1 MPTLRIGEKT
11 LDPPTKG
18 TNPTVTLDPLYWIA
32 GISLVVTLISAIGTR
47 ALRDF
52 SRHELEILCRKHES
66 DLKFSEILEYDD
78 QVAIS
83 VESLSAIT
91 TALFVVSTAVL
102 VLLDARWDA
111 INSPPVFWSTV
122 TFAGFSLLI
131 FNIWLP
137 WTVTRIWATPILFH
151 TWRFWKFLSQL
162 LTPFVLMARFLDAI
176 MHRLAGRPQIEQT
189 EHLFE
194 EEIRSIVSEGH
205 REGLLE
211 EDAREM
217 IQGVMELGDVDVAK
231 VMTPR
236 TDVVMMSV
244 DLSWD
249 EIIRF
254 VIGSAHTR
262 IPVHGKTRDDI
273 VGILYVKDLL
283 PLMASDDAKPTFREV
298 LRTPHYVPETKR
310 IDNLLEEFQQTRNH
324 MALVLDE
331 YGGVSGL
338 VSIEDVLEEIVGD
351 IVDEY
356 DKEAEEEFRI
366 IDDHTVE
373 VLARVHLDEINERF
387 DLDIPEDGDYDTIG
401 GFVFS
406 QLGHIPMVG
415 EEVRWGKLRI
425 EVTQASLRR
434 IDKLQLFLPE
444 MRRDTA

>member
-1 MPTLRIGEKT
+1 MTLE
-11 LDPPTKG
+11 LF
-18 TNPTVTLDPLYWIA
+18 YWIA
-32 GISLVVTLISAIGTR
+32 GSSLAMTSIAAIGTR

-52 SRHELEILCRKHES
+52 SRHELEVLCRKHES
-66 DLKFSEILEYDD
+66 DLKFSEILKYDD

-83 VESLSAIT
+83 VESLSAIA
-91 TALFVVSTAVL
+91 TALFAVSTTL
-102 VLLDARWDA
+102 VVFLDPRWNLEKDP
-111 INSPPVFWSTV
+111 STFWSSAAI
-122 TFAGFSLLI
+122 AGFCLLM
-131 FNIWLP
+131 FNTWLP

-151 TWRFWKFLSQL
+151 TWRFWKFLSRL
-162 LTPFVLMARFLDAI
+162 LTPFVLMARCVDAI
-176 MHRLAGRPQIEQT
+176 MHRLAGRPQMEQN

-194 EEIRSIVSEGH
+194 EEIRTIVSEGH

-217 IQGVMELGDVDVAK
+217 IQGVMELSDVDVAK

-244 DLSWD
+244 DLSW
-249 EIIRF
+249 EKIVQF

-283 PLMASDDAKPTFREV
+283 PLMASDEITPPIREI

-310 IDNLLEEFQQTRNH
+310 LDDLLEEFQQTHNH

-366 IDDHTVE
+366 IDERTVE

-387 DLDIPEDGDYDTIG
+387 DLEIPEDGDYDTIG
-401 GFVFS
+401 GFIFS

-415 EEVRWGKLRI
+415 EEISWGKLRI
-425 EVTQASLRR
+425 EVTEASLRR
-434 IDKLQLFLPE
+434 IEKVQLFLPE
-444 MRRDTA
+444 LRRDTA

>member
-1 MPTLRIGEKT
+1 M
-11 LDPPTKG
+11 
-18 TNPTVTLDPLYWIA
+18 TLDPLYWIA

-91 TALFVVSTAVL
+91 TGLFVVSMSLL
-102 VLLDARWDA
+102 VLLNEEGLASV
-111 INSPPVFWSTV
+111 NQPVIFWSIV
-122 TFAGFSLLI
+122 AFAGFALLV

-137 WTVTRIWATPILFH
+137 WTVTRIWATPIIFH

-162 LTPFVLMARFLDAI
+162 LTPFVLMARCLDAI
-176 MHRLAGRPQIEQT
+176 MHRLAGRPQMEQT

-244 DLSWD
+244 DLTWE

-283 PLMASDDAKPTFREV
+283 PLMASDKAKPTLREV

-310 IDNLLEEFQQTRNH
+310 LDDLLEEFQQTRNH

-356 DKEAEEEFRI
+356 DQEAEEEFRV

-387 DLDIPEDGDYDTIG
+387 DLEIPEDGDYDTIG

-444 MRRDTA
+444 LRRDTA

>member
-1 MPTLRIGEKT
+1 MTLE
-11 LDPPTKG
+11 LF
-18 TNPTVTLDPLYWIA
+18 YWIA
-32 GISLVVTLISAIGTR
+32 ASSLATAFISAIGTR

-52 SRHELEILCRKHES
+52 SRHDLEVLCRKHES
-66 DLKFSEILEYDD
+66 DLKFSEILRYDD

-83 VESLSAIT
+83 VESLSAIATAIFVIAT
-91 TALFVVSTAVL
+91 TFIFYREPLWEGQTNPSLFWTAVGITASA
-102 VLLDARWDA
+102 LLM
-111 INSPPVFWSTV
+111 
-122 TFAGFSLLI
+122 

-151 TWRFWKFLSQL
+151 TWRFWKFLSRL
-162 LTPFVLMARFLDAI
+162 LTPFVLIAQCVDAI
-176 MHRLAGRPQIEQT
+176 MHRLAGRPQIEPN

-194 EEIRSIVSEGH
+194 EEIRTIVSEGH

-244 DLSWD
+244 DLGWD
-249 EIIRF
+249 EIVQF

-283 PLMASDDAKPTFREV
+283 PLMASDEAKPPLREL

-310 IDNLLEEFQQTRNH
+310 LDDLLEEFQQTHNH

-356 DKEAEEEFRI
+356 DKETEEEFRI
-366 IDDHTVE
+366 IDDRTVE

-387 DLDIPEDGDYDTIG
+387 DLEIPEDGDYDTIG
-401 GFVFS
+401 GFIFS

-415 EEVRWGKLRI
+415 EEVSWGKLRI
-425 EVTQASLRR
+425 EVTEASLRR
-434 IDKLQLFLPE
+434 IEKVQLFLPE
-444 MRRDTA
+444 LHRDTA

>member
-1 MPTLRIGEKT
+1 
-11 LDPPTKG
+11 
-18 TNPTVTLDPLYWIA
+18 
-32 GISLVVTLISAIGTR
+32 
-47 ALRDF
+47 
-52 SRHELEILCRKHES
+52 
-66 DLKFSEILEYDD
+66 
-78 QVAIS
+78 
-83 VESLSAIT
+83 LS
-91 TALFVVSTAVL
+91 
-102 VLLDARWDA
+102 
-111 INSPPVFWSTV
+111 
-122 TFAGFSLLI
+122 
-131 FNIWLP
+131 
-137 WTVTRIWATPILFH
+137 
-151 TWRFWKFLSQL
+151 
-162 LTPFVLMARFLDAI
+162 
-176 MHRLAGRPQIEQT
+176 
-189 EHLFE
+189 
-194 EEIRSIVSEGH
+194 
-205 REGLLE
+205 
-211 EDAREM
+211 
-217 IQGVMELGDVDVAK
+217 DVDVAK

-244 DLSWD
+244 DLSWE

-283 PLMASDDAKPTFREV
+283 PLLASDDVKPTIREV
-298 LRTPHYVPETKR
+298 LRTPHYVPESKR
-310 IDNLLEEFQQTRNH
+310 LDDLLEEFQQTRNH

-366 IDDHTVE
+366 IDDRTVE

-387 DLDIPEDGDYDTIG
+387 DLEIPEDGDYDTIG

-434 IDKLQLFLPE
+434 IDKLQLILPE
-444 MRRDTA
+444 MRRDIA

>member
-1 MPTLRIGEKT
+1 M
-11 LDPPTKG
+11 
-18 TNPTVTLDPLYWIA
+18 TLDPLYWMA
-32 GISLVVTLISAIGTR
+32 GISLAVTLIAAIGTR

-66 DLKFSEILEYDD
+66 NLKFSEILEYDD

-83 VESLSAIT
+83 IESLSAVT
-91 TALFVVSTAVL
+91 TAFFTVSISFL
-102 VLLDARWDA
+102 VLLDERWNTPKD
-111 INSPPVFWSTV
+111 PTVFWSTV
-122 TFAGFSLLI
+122 AFAGFSLLM

-137 WTVTRIWATPILFH
+137 WTVARIWATPILFH

-162 LTPFVLMARFLDAI
+162 LAPFVLMARCVDAI
-176 MHRLAGRPQIEQT
+176 MHRLAGRPQTEQT

-194 EEIRSIVSEGH
+194 AEIRSIVSEGH

-217 IQGVMELGDVDVAK
+217 IQGVMELSDVDVAK

-244 DLSWD
+244 DLSW
-249 EIIRF
+249 EKIIRF

-283 PLMASDDAKPTFREV
+283 PLLASDDVKPTLREV

-310 IDNLLEEFQQTRNH
+310 LDDLLEEFQQTRNH
-324 MALVLDE
+324 MALILDE

-366 IDDHTVE
+366 IDDRTVE

-387 DLDIPEDGDYDTIG
+387 DLEIPEDGDYDTIG

-434 IDKLQLFLPE
+434 IDKLQLVLPE

>member
-1 MPTLRIGEKT
+1 M
-11 LDPPTKG
+11 
-18 TNPTVTLDPLYWIA
+18 A
-32 GISLVVTLISAIGTR
+32 GISLAITLISAIGTR

-83 VESLSAIT
+83 IESLSAIT
-91 TALFVVSTAVL
+91 IGLFVICTTVIVNM
-102 VLLDARWDA
+102 DARWDPVT
-111 INSPPVFWSTV
+111 NPVVFWSTV
-122 TFAGFSLLI
+122 AGSGFALLL
-131 FNIWLP
+131 FYIWLP
-137 WTVTRIWATPILFH
+137 WTVTQIWATPILFH

-162 LTPFVLMARFLDAI
+162 LIPFVLMARCLDAI
-176 MHRLAGRPQIEQT
+176 MHRLAGRPQVEQT
-189 EHLFE
+189 EQLFE
-194 EEIRSIVSEGH
+194 EEIRYIVSEGH

-211 EDAREM
+211 EGAREM
-217 IQGVMELGDVDVAK
+217 IQGVMELSDVDVAK

-244 DLSWD
+244 DLSW
-249 EIIRF
+249 EAIIRF

-283 PLMASDDAKPTFREV
+283 PLIASDEAKPALREV

-310 IDNLLEEFQQTRNH
+310 LDDLLEEFQQTRNH

-356 DKEAEEEFRI
+356 DQEAEEEFRVV
-366 IDDHTVE
+366 DDQTVE

-415 EEVRWGKLRI
+415 EEVQWGKLRI

-444 MRRDTA
+444 IRRDTA

>member
-1 MPTLRIGEKT
+1 
-11 LDPPTKG
+11 
-18 TNPTVTLDPLYWIA
+18 
-32 GISLVVTLISAIGTR
+32 
-47 ALRDF
+47 
-52 SRHELEILCRKHES
+52 
-66 DLKFSEILEYDD
+66 
-78 QVAIS
+78 
-83 VESLSAIT
+83 
-91 TALFVVSTAVL
+91 
-102 VLLDARWDA
+102 
-111 INSPPVFWSTV
+111 
-122 TFAGFSLLI
+122 
-131 FNIWLP
+131 
-137 WTVTRIWATPILFH
+137 
-151 TWRFWKFLSQL
+151 
-162 LTPFVLMARFLDAI
+162 MARCLDAI
-176 MHRLAGRPQIEQT
+176 MHRLAGRPQVEQT
-189 EHLFE
+189 EQLFE

-217 IQGVMELGDVDVAK
+217 IQGVMELSDVDVAK

-244 DLSWD
+244 DLSW
-249 EIIRF
+249 EAIIRF

-283 PLMASDDAKPTFREV
+283 PLMATDEAKPALREV

-310 IDNLLEEFQQTRNH
+310 LDDLLEEFQQTRNH

-356 DKEAEEEFRI
+356 DQEAEEEFRVV
-366 IDDHTVE
+366 DDHTVE

-415 EEVRWGKLRI
+415 EEVQWGKLRI

-434 IDKLQLFLPE
+434 IDKVQLFLPE

>member
-1 MPTLRIGEKT
+1 M
-11 LDPPTKG
+11 
-18 TNPTVTLDPLYWIA
+18 TLDPLYWTA
-32 GISLVVTLISAIGTR
+32 GISLVMTLVTAIGTR

-52 SRHELEILCRKHES
+52 SRHELEVLCRKHES

-83 VESLSAIT
+83 VESLSAV
-91 TALFVVSTAVL
+91 TAAFFAVSTSL
-102 VLLDARWDA
+102 VVVFDDRWNPQPQGD
-111 INSPPVFWSTV
+111 PTLFWSTV
-122 TFAGFSLLI
+122 TFTGFALLM

-151 TWRFWKFLSQL
+151 TWRFWKFLSRL
-162 LTPFVLMARFLDAI
+162 LTPFVLMARCVDAI
-176 MHRLAGRPQIEQT
+176 MHRLAGRPQTEQN

-217 IQGVMELGDVDVAK
+217 IQGVMELSDVDVAK

-236 TDVVMMSV
+236 TDVLMMSV
-244 DLSWD
+244 DLSWE

-262 IPVHGKTRDDI
+262 IPVHDKTRDDI
-273 VGILYVKDLL
+273 VGILYVKDML
-283 PLMASDDAKPTFREV
+283 PLLASDDAKPKLREV

-310 IDNLLEEFQQTRNH
+310 LDDLLEEFQQTRNH

-387 DLDIPEDGDYDTIG
+387 DLEIPEDGDYDTIG
-401 GFVFS
+401 GFIFS

-415 EEVRWGKLRI
+415 EEVYWGKLRI
-425 EVTQASLRR
+425 EVTEASLRR
-434 IDKLQLFLPE
+434 IEKVQLRLPE
-444 MRRDTA
+444 IHRDTA

>member
-1 MPTLRIGEKT
+1 MTS
-11 LDPPTKG
+11 
-18 TNPTVTLDPLYWIA
+18 DPLIWTA
-32 GISLVVTLISAIGTR
+32 GVSLVVTLISAIGTR

-52 SRHELEILCRKHES
+52 SRHELETLCRKHES
-66 DLKFSEILEYDD
+66 DLKFIEILEYDD

-83 VESLSAIT
+83 IESLSAIT
-91 TALFVVSTAVL
+91 TGLFVISSTVIVGL
-102 VLLDARWDA
+102 NARWDPITNPA
-111 INSPPVFWSTV
+111 VFWGTV
-122 TFAGFSLLI
+122 VGAGFSLLL

-162 LTPFVLMARFLDAI
+162 LTPFVLMARCLDAI

-189 EHLFE
+189 EQLFE

-244 DLSWD
+244 DLPWE
-249 EIIRF
+249 EIIGF
-254 VIGSAHTR
+254 VVGSAHTR

-283 PLMASDDAKPTFREV
+283 PLMASDEAKPPFREF

-310 IDNLLEEFQQTRNH
+310 LDDLLEEFQQTRNH

-356 DKEAEEEFRI
+356 DQEAEEEFRV
-366 IDDHTVE
+366 IDDHTIE
-373 VLARVHLDEINERF
+373 VMARVHLDEINERF
-387 DLDIPEDGDYDTIG
+387 DLNIPEDGDYDTIG

-415 EEVRWGKLRI
+415 EEVHWENLRI

-434 IDKLQLFLPE
+434 IDKLQLFIPE
-444 MRRDTA
+444 LRRDTA

>member
-1 MPTLRIGEKT
+1 M
-11 LDPPTKG
+11 
-18 TNPTVTLDPLYWIA
+18 TLDPLYWMA
-32 GISLVVTLISAIGTR
+32 GISLTVTLIAAIGTR

-78 QVAIS
+78 PVAIS
-83 VESLSAIT
+83 IESLSAVA
-91 TALFVVSTAVL
+91 TAFFTVSTSLL
-102 VLLDARWDA
+102 VLLDERWNTPND
-111 INSPPVFWSTV
+111 PTVFWSTV
-122 TFAGFSLLI
+122 AFVGFSLLM

-162 LTPFVLMARFLDAI
+162 LAPFVLMARCVDAI
-176 MHRLAGRPQIEQT
+176 MHRLAGRPQTEQT

-217 IQGVMELGDVDVAK
+217 IQGVMELSDVDVAK

-244 DLSWD
+244 DLSWE

-254 VIGSAHTR
+254 VIGIAHTR

-273 VGILYVKDLL
+273 IGILYVKDLL
-283 PLMASDDAKPTFREV
+283 PLLASDDVKPTIREV
-298 LRTPHYVPETKR
+298 LRTPHYVPESKR
-310 IDNLLEEFQQTRNH
+310 LDDLLEEFQQTRNH

-366 IDDHTVE
+366 IDDRTVE

-387 DLDIPEDGDYDTIG
+387 DLEIPEDGDYDTIG

-434 IDKLQLFLPE
+434 IDKLQLILPE
-444 MRRDTA
+444 MRRDIA